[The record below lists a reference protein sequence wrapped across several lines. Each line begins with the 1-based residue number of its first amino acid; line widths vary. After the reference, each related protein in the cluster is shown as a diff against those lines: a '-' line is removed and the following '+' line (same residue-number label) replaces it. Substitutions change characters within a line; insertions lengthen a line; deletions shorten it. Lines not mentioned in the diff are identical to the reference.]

1 MDSIPTV
8 SSKLETQE
16 VTLLIQRLLMERAKR
31 FLSLARWCQILVLVI
46 GILTTILHQDPIG
59 VILVAS
65 LLTLISVLSQWYSD
79 YLKGQCQRILRIFEY
94 WNGLGTPPTER
105 EISDITLKQDLTE
118 KQIAQLARDVQ
129 SYFSSTQ
136 PPSPRRLLENLVESS
151 WWTHYVAARTAQFFL
166 FFSCVIFASSV
177 SVLVITVST
186 APDRSLGEVVARSVV
201 LVLMFLFS
209 SGYFRLTID
218 YYLLSRDA
226 CQIEINACAL
236 LKAKRINKSDALIL
250 CHEYQVR
257 RATAPM
263 LPTFAWK
270 RERLRLNTNWSVY
283 RQKEFSK
290 PE

>member
-94 WNGLGTPPTER
+94 WNGLGTAPTER
-105 EISDITLKQDLTE
+105 EISDITLKQDFTE
-118 KQIAQLARDVQ
+118 KQIAQLAKDVQ
-129 SYFSSTQ
+129 SYFASTQ
-136 PPSPRRLLENLVESS
+136 PPSPRRLLENLVENS

-166 FFSCVIFASSV
+166 FFSCVIFAASV

-186 APDRSLGEVVARSVV
+186 APDRGLGEVVARSVV

-209 SGYFRLTID
+209 SGYFRLTIE
-218 YYLLSRDA
+218 YYLFSRDA
-226 CQIEINACAL
+226 SQIELKACAL
-236 LKAKRINKSDALIL
+236 LRAKRINKSDALIL

-257 RATAPM
+257 RATAPI